1 MKLYYVPGVC
11 SLSPHIVL
19 REGNFDFQLDR
30 VDLSK
35 GKKTDGGEDYVALN
49 PKGYVPA
56 LKLDDGHVL
65 T

>member
-30 VDLSK
+30 VEQDCEAHEEEAWAHCCSPRA
-35 GKKTDGGEDYVALN
+35 T
-49 PKGYVPA
+49 
-56 LKLDDGHVL
+56 
-65 T
+65 